1 MKASIPYEEVLDEML
16 RDDELAAM
24 YLGEVLAD
32 NDPDMLKMAVGDIA
46 RAKAGG
52 TGVKPLQAWFRV

>member
-52 TGVKPLQAWFRV
+52 MGVKPLQA